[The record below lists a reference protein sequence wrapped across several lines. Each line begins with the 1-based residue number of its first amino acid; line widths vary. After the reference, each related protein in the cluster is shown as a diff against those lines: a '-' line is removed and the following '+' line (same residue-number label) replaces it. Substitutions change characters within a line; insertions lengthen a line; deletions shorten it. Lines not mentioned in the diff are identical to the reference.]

1 MSKYQLLGLL
11 LLPLAF
17 GAEWRTSNGLH
28 CTSKCLIGER
38 YDQEEVYWC
47 PVTDGVETEWESKSD
62 SEEDKLMWDYCTPGP
77 EALERKP
84 EKPVTLPAEPIFDD
98 EDNSGGRGGQGG
110 WGGQGGGQGGQ
121 GGYYPGGEEA
131 MENPRGVSSS
141 LPGHM
146 CTGPCET
153 LPGQTNFTCKIGVQ
167 PGRFACSQ
175 EVALRRTQIGSRT
188 KLWCISGSDCAKQ
201 QDGVYRCRTMLG
213 WDECSP
219 SPAHDSQG
227 NQCRDTCHEREVDG
241 KAHYKCN
248 GSGGLASCGFWGAA
262 EAKKKG
268 LEFTT
273 DDQVCAGPCV
283 DKEGEMVCPFVKWQ
297 WDEEEMQSRLVEAYG
312 NCGEA
317 GWGWVEWVILVAG
330 ILGGILVIGIVAFV
344 VSKKGYTRAAT
355 SGA

>member
-1 MSKYQLLGLL
+1 M
-11 LLPLAF
+11 
-17 GAEWRTSNGLH
+17 
-28 CTSKCLIGER
+28 
-38 YDQEEVYWC
+38 
-47 PVTDGVETEWESKSD
+47 
-62 SEEDKLMWDYCTPGP
+62 
-77 EALERKP
+77 
-84 EKPVTLPAEPIFDD
+84 
-98 EDNSGGRGGQGG
+98 
-110 WGGQGGGQGGQ
+110 GQGGQ
-121 GGYYPGGEEA
+121 GGYYPGDEEA

-241 KAHYKCN
+241 KAYKM
-248 GSGGLASCGFWGAA
+248 GS
-262 EAKKKG
+262 
-268 LEFTT
+268 
-273 DDQVCAGPCV
+273 
-283 DKEGEMVCPFVKWQ
+283 
-297 WDEEEMQSRLVEAYG
+297 WDV
-312 NCGEA
+312 
-317 GWGWVEWVILVAG
+317 V
-330 ILGGILVIGIVAFV
+330 GGIVKHPPEPTTSATEAVGWQVA
-344 VSKKGYTRAAT
+344 VS
-355 SGA
+355 